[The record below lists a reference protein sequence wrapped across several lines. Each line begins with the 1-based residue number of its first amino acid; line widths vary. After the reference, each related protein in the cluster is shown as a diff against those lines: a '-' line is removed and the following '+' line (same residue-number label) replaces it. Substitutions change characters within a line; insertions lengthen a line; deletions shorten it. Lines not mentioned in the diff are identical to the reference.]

1 MSRIRLSI
9 CLLMAISGSGAATN
23 CRASGAGDSDPG
35 AGLALSDDTAKA
47 AQCAEDPPA
56 KQKRKMTTQE
66 AFSEAG
72 KYFQKNDIAGAVKVL
87 EEAVQDN
94 SQDVNLLF
102 SLSQLTSNLAMS
114 QRPKPD
120 YALYRKSAD
129 YMRCAFKANPAFAQN
144 SAIRKLAGPIY
155 YNEACALALDNQAD
169 QSLKRLREAVEHGFN
184 DFAQMDRDADLKT
197 VRALDGYAAFR
208 AKAEEI
214 LRAEREKEVA
224 AIFGQNKPFDF
235 DFELTDTDDK
245 SIALADF
252 PGKVVIV
259 DVWGTWCPPC
269 RMEVPHFVALQKK
282 FADAGLVIVGLNSEG
297 LPEKQQAV
305 KKVRDFQKANDMNYR
320 CALVGDFTLADIPE
334 FSGFPT
340 TMFFDRNGKVR
351 AKLVGYHEY
360 GVLESIVRKLL
371 AEKVDSAAGGG
382 TRRKPRLVY
391 GTPGYLR
398 RTPWSVPEQGGV
410 QGHFWVTSF
419 TPDGQTYLA
428 AGDSGPHGDVH
439 LWDAASG
446 KLLHELRTGRD
457 SWFSTAKFLPDGK
470 QLVTG
475 YSSDKDLYL
484 WEVATGKLVRKFE
497 GHTLDNVTPYVPH
510 DGRHL
515 ISRGKD
521 DTLRLWDVTRSHP
534 VWTRNVPGEQIN
546 SVAFSPD
553 DRWILTAGRDQ
564 TLRIRDLAT
573 GDVVKKLE
581 GHTAPC
587 SGDFAPEG
595 KRVVSWAEDGNVRLW
610 DADTGKMLH
619 SFHGRANKGEVR
631 LAWPLDGG
639 RQLLTWDEG
648 SVFHIWDAST
658 GRKVRD
664 INVGDTDLP
673 GWSEA
678 TLSPDG
684 RRLLVGSMD
693 AADVRL
699 VDVASGKE
707 LFRAEKGKVRKGRGF
722 AFSPDGRHVA
732 AGSFRSGVYLLGVP
746 VSSPDG
752 VRQTP

>member
-1 MSRIRLSI
+1 MSRIRLSM

-23 CRASGAGDSDPG
+23 CRASGGGDSDPG
-35 AGLALSDDTAKA
+35 ACLALSYHTAIT
-47 AQCAEDPPA
+47 AQRAEDPPA

-72 KYFQKNDIAGAVKVL
+72 KYFQKNDMAGAVKVL
-87 EEAVQDN
+87 EEALPDN

-120 YALYRKSAD
+120 YALFRKSAD
-129 YMRCAFKANPAFAQN
+129 YMRRAFKANPAFAQN
-144 SAIRKLAGPIY
+144 PAIRKLAGPIY

-184 DFAQMDRDADLKT
+184 DFAQMDRDEDLKT
-197 VRALDGYAAFR
+197 VRALEGYAAFR
-208 AKAEEI
+208 TKAEDI
-214 LRAEREKEVA
+214 LRAERDKQIAE
-224 AIFGQNKPFDF
+224 IFAQNKPFDF
-235 DFELTDTDDK
+235 EFELTDTDDK
-245 SIALADF
+245 PIALADF
-252 PGKVVIV
+252 AGKVVIV

-297 LPEKQQAV
+297 VPDRLQAIQ
-305 KKVRDFQKANDMNYR
+305 KVQDFQKKNNMNYR

-334 FSGFPT
+334 FNAFPT
-340 TMFFDRNGKVR
+340 TMFLDRSGNVR

-360 GVLESIVRKLL
+360 GVLESIVQKLL

-382 TRRKPRLVY
+382 TRRKPRLAY

-410 QGHFWVTSF
+410 QGHFWLASF

-428 AGDSGPHGDVH
+428 AGDAGPRGDVH
-439 LWDAASG
+439 LWDAATG
-446 KLLHELRTGRD
+446 KLLHELHTGRN
-457 SWFSTAKFLPDGK
+457 SWFSNAKFLPDGK
-470 QLVTG
+470 QLVTA
-475 YSSDKDLYL
+475 YSADKDLYL
-484 WEVATGKLVRKFE
+484 WDVATGKLVRKFE
-497 GHTLDNVTPYVPH
+497 GHTVDNVTPYVSH

-515 ISRGKD
+515 ISTGKD
-521 DTLRLWDVTRSHP
+521 DTLRLWDMTRSQP
-534 VWTRNVPGEQIN
+534 LWTREVPGEHITG
-546 SVAFSPD
+546 VAFSPD
-553 DRWILTAGRDQ
+553 DRLILTAGRDQ
-564 TLRIRDLAT
+564 TLRIRDLAA
-573 GDVVKKLE
+573 GDVVKQLI

-587 SGDFAPEG
+587 SGDFEPDG
-595 KRVVSWAEDGNVRLW
+595 KHVVSWAEDGNVRLW

-619 SFHGRANKGEVR
+619 SFKGRANKGEVR

-639 RQLLTWDEG
+639 RQILTWNEG
-648 SVFHIWDAST
+648 SVFHVWDSST

-664 INVGDTDLP
+664 INVGDTDAP
-673 GWSEA
+673 GWNEA

-684 RRLLVGSMD
+684 RRLLVGGMD

-699 VDVASGKE
+699 VDLASGKE
-707 LFRAEKGKVRKGRGF
+707 LFRTDKGKVRKGRGF
-722 AFSPDGRHVA
+722 TFSPDGRQVA
-732 AGSFRSGVYLLGVP
+732 AGSFRSGVYLLSVP
-746 VSSPDG
+746 VSPLDG
-752 VRQTP
+752 ARQTP